1 MEMMTLTF
9 RRHVARAAAVALGLA
24 LSGCGLDKVGIPG
37 YSGPST
43 LGNTILLHITPDVLL
58 ADAVSTAV
66 VHAEVRGPNG
76 EPLGGRTV
84 FFAVTDE
91 NGNYVDLGT
100 LYSNQGTFHPP
111 APQTT
116 EVTASNGVAQVIYRV
131 PERISVT
138 AIQRVF
144 IRARLVSDDA
154 QGQVYR
160 AAQVELRPA
169 EVRRFPEDP
178 DNSAPDCGFFID
190 PEVGPRSGA
199 YPTGMVVRFRSTS
212 SDDEGPIVRYYWD
225 FGDGGFDDKPDTQ
238 HAWGRSGV
246 FEVTHVVTDTN
257 GAQSACALT
266 VTVVP

>member
-1 MEMMTLTF
+1 MMTLRL
-9 RRHVARAAAVALGLA
+9 RRHLARGAAVVLGLA
-24 LSGCGLDKVGIPG
+24 FAGCGLDQVDVPD

-43 LGNTILLHITPDVLL
+43 LGNSIMLHIYPDVLL

-76 EPLGGRTV
+76 EPVSGRSV

-91 NGNYVDLGT
+91 AGNYIDLGT
-100 LYSNQGTFHPP
+100 LYSTNATFHPP

-116 EVTASNGVAQVIYRV
+116 EVTGTNGVAQVVYRV

-154 QGQVYR
+154 SGQVFR
-160 AAQVELRPA
+160 SAQVELRPA

-178 DNSAPDCGFFID
+178 ENTLPECNFFID
-190 PEVGPRSGA
+190 PEIGPRNGA
-199 YPTGMVVRFRSTS
+199 YPTNFVVRFRSTS
-212 SDDEGPIVRYYWD
+212 ADDEGPIVRYYWD
-225 FGDGGFDDKPDTQ
+225 FGDGSFDDKPDTS
-238 HAWGRSGV
+238 HAWRRAGN
-246 FEVTHVVTDTN
+246 FNVTHVVTDTN
-257 GAQSACALT
+257 GGQSACFFP
-266 VTVVP
+266 VSVVN